1 MAIIIVITV
10 AVLLGIFEIV
20 NSMGIRK
27 NSKDLVSDTHN
38 TIIELIKDTDDEVE
52 RKGQIDH
59 ALERSYI
66 TQEEAN
72 ELY

>member
-20 NSMGIRK
+20 NSMGINNYSGKTESDVRNTLIEKIK
-27 NSKDLVSDTHN
+27 N
-38 TIIELIKDTDDEVE
+38 TDDEVE
-52 RKGQIDH
+52 RKWKIDYF
-59 ALERSYI
+59 LSDNLI